1 MVSLCFTLV
10 HHPLGTR
17 DKEIKLMTNDIT
29 IIFIGRT
36 LPSFRDVFMLYCGL
50 SPGATV
56 RDLCTRY
63 NPGNLRVDER

>member
-1 MVSLCFTLV
+1 
-10 HHPLGTR
+10 
-17 DKEIKLMTNDIT
+17 MTNNIA